1 MQAGSL
7 MAAVHAWRHTRHASP
22 FGAFAVRC
30 ACAVG
35 STRISRWQGLQARM
49 AELEAELRAAQAEKE
64 QILDA
69 VFRFGCDRAV

>member
-1 MQAGSL
+1 
-7 MAAVHAWRHTRHASP
+7 
-22 FGAFAVRC
+22 
-30 ACAVG
+30 
-35 STRISRWQGLQARM
+35 M